1 MKTITVIGAG
11 MMGPGIAQV
20 FAAHGHPVQIHNRTL
35 EKLNGVK
42 ERVRAN
48 LSRMADFA
56 LAERQEIPAILER
69 IHLTT
74 DLSEACRGATVV
86 IETITEDLRMKQ
98 ELFAELDR
106 LCPPETVLCSNTSV
120 MSITEIGA
128 LTRRRERILGTHF
141 YQPPFLVPLVEVVR
155 TEATAPEHM
164 DAVFNLLQDAG
175 KVPVRVQKDVPGF
188 IANRMQHALWREA
201 FALIDEGVCDAE
213 TVDIAV
219 RNSFGMRLPV
229 LGPVTNADLV
239 GLDFTFAIHS
249 YVLPHL
255 NASPSPSSTLRAR
268 VEQGKLGFKTK
279 SGFLDWT
286 DESATAVRDGLTTYL
301 LEFLSKKRAAQAEKK
316 KTDGDGREA

>member
-1 MKTITVIGAG
+1 MT
-11 MMGPGIAQV
+11 P
-20 FAAHGHPVQIHNRTL
+20 
-35 EKLNGVK
+35 
-42 ERVRAN
+42 
-48 LSRMADFA
+48 
-56 LAERQEIPAILER
+56 
-69 IHLTT
+69 

-86 IETITEDLRMKQ
+86 IETITEDLKMKQ

-128 LTRRRERILGTHF
+128 LTRRRERILGAHF

-239 GLDFTFAIHS
+239 GLDLTFAIHS

-255 NASPSPSSTLRAR
+255 NASPSPSSTLCAR

-286 DESATAVRDGLTTYL
+286 DESMSAVRDGLTTYL
-301 LEFLSKKRAAQAEKK
+301 LEFLSKKRAAQAEKN
-316 KTDGDGREA
+316 KTDGDGHEA